1 MGAVDAWIPPGRWTD
16 LFTGAVYT
24 GPLCLTLHRELT
36 EMPVLAKAGAIL
48 PLSDDPGNAC
58 GNPASLTLWL
68 YAGDGDFT
76 LYEDNG
82 QTDFDTHKA
91 ETQITQQLQG
101 SALTVTVAPTA
112 GDCTVLPKK
121 RQLTLVFKDLEPSV
135 LTCAEAEV
143 TQNAAGEATVIL
155 TDYDPTVGIQLHL
168 QGATYRKAVPV
179 KARVLNI
186 FCRWQGSNA
195 HKTECYRLFKIAKTK
210 EELRR
215 ALKRTRLPGTV
226 RRAVEETLLQTDA

>member
-1 MGAVDAWIPPGRWTD
+1 M
-16 LFTGAVYT
+16 
-24 GPLCLTLHRELT
+24 
-36 EMPVLAKAGAIL
+36 
-48 PLSDDPGNAC
+48 
-58 GNPASLTLWL
+58 
-68 YAGDGDFT
+68 
-76 LYEDNG
+76 
-82 QTDFDTHKA
+82 
-91 ETQITQQLQG
+91 
-101 SALTVTVAPTA
+101 
-112 GDCTVLPKK
+112 
-121 RQLTLVFKDLEPSV
+121 
-135 LTCAEAEV
+135 

-195 HKTECYRLFKIAKTK
+195 HKTECYRLFKIAKAK

>member
-1 MGAVDAWIPPGRWTD
+1 M
-16 LFTGAVYT
+16 
-24 GPLCLTLHRELT
+24 
-36 EMPVLAKAGAIL
+36 
-48 PLSDDPGNAC
+48 
-58 GNPASLTLWL
+58 
-68 YAGDGDFT
+68 
-76 LYEDNG
+76 
-82 QTDFDTHKA
+82 
-91 ETQITQQLQG
+91 
-101 SALTVTVAPTA
+101 
-112 GDCTVLPKK
+112 
-121 RQLTLVFKDLEPSV
+121 VFKDLEPSV

-155 TDYDPTVGIQLHL
+155 TDYDPAVGTQLHL

-215 ALKRTRLPGTV
+215 ALKRTRLPSTV
-226 RRAVEETLLQTDA
+226 RRAVEEALLQTDA